1 MASKKT
7 LNAKNLEAL
16 GAERLA
22 QLLIDLSTGNAE
34 AKRQLRL
41 ELAGALSPA
50 DAAKEVRKRLSTIQR
65 SNTFVNWENRHK
77 LVKDL
82 QTQCNAIT
90 NIVGKH
96 DPKTALEL
104 LWRFCELADSI
115 FARCD
120 DSSGTVIGIFH
131 DAVEDLIATAAK
143 ANVPTTDLANNTF
156 NALCDNGYGQYDPLL
171 RGLAPVLGTAGLEH
185 IKARMIELK
194 EALTAPS
201 DASDTVVVPFSSS
214 SAATYDHESRT
225 FGINLT
231 VKSTLTEIA
240 DLLGDLEGFTAQ
252 FTEEQRKAP
261 QTAARIAQRF
271 LEADDPEKALEFLD
285 GADIDSARQFTW
297 INQLEEWTDTRI
309 NALQQLDRLEEAQ
322 GMRWQYY
329 TETLSVPHLRDYLD
343 KLPEFE
349 DVEAELKAIDYA
361 FCVENVHSALAFL
374 VNWKAL
380 GKAKELVLGRYEE
393 LDGDLYQI
401 LTPCAEELC
410 AKSPLA
416 ASLILRR
423 MIDFS
428 LEYGLSS
435 RYKHCARHFMECKGL
450 AAVINDFQG
459 HETHETFAT
468 RLKQQHGRKT
478 SFWNRVS

>member
-22 QLLIDLSTGNAE
+22 QLLIEVSTGNAE

-65 SNTFVNWENRHK
+65 SDTFVNWENRHK

-90 NIVGKH
+90 NIVGKY
-96 DPKTALEL
+96 DPETALEL
-104 LWRFCELADSI
+104 LWRFVELADSI

-120 DSSGTVIGIFH
+120 DSSGTVTGIFH
-131 DAVEDLIATAAK
+131 DAVEELIAMAIKAKVPTAA
-143 ANVPTTDLANNTF
+143 LADNTF
-156 NALCDNGYGQYDPLL
+156 SALCDNGYGQYDPLL
-171 RGLAPVLGTAGLEH
+171 RGLAPVLGTTGLEH

-194 EALTAPS
+194 ESLMAPS
-201 DASDTVVVPFSSS
+201 EESDRVVVPFNSSS
-214 SAATYDHESRT
+214 DRDYKTY
-225 FGINLT
+225 GINLT

-240 DLLGDLEGFTAQ
+240 DLLGDLDGFTAQ
-252 FTEEQRKAP
+252 FTEEQKKVP
-261 QTAARIAQRF
+261 QMAARIAQRF
-271 LEADDPEKALEFLD
+271 LVANDPEKALEFLD
-285 GADIDSARQFTW
+285 GADIESARQVTW

-309 NALQQLDRLEEAQ
+309 CALQTLGRREEAQ
-322 GMRWQYY
+322 GMRWQYF
-329 TETLSVPHLRDYLD
+329 EDTLSSPHLRDYLD
-343 KLPEFE
+343 NLPEFE
-349 DVEAELKAIDYA
+349 DVDAELKAIDYA
-361 FCVENVHSALAFL
+361 FTVENVHAALAFL
-374 VNWKAL
+374 VSWKAMD
-380 GKAKELVLGRYEE
+380 KAKELVLRRYED
-393 LDGDLYQI
+393 LDGDIYQI
-401 LTPCAEELC
+401 LTPCAEKLS

-416 ASLILRR
+416 ASLILRK

-428 LEYGLSS
+428 LEYGRSS
-435 RYKHCARHFMECKGL
+435 RYKHCANHFMECNGL
-450 AAVINDFQG
+450 ATVISDFQG
-459 HETHETFAT
+459 HETHEAFAS